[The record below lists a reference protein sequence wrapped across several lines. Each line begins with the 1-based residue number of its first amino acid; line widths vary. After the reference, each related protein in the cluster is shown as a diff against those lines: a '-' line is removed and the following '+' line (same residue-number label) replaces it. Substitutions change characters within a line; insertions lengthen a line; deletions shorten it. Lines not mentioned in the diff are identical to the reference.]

1 MSLYLSQRHGE
12 RGRRTTR
19 AVRFTQSGKAAPR
32 GKAESDGKAAKSMK
46 IAKFVR
52 ELPAPVTTVTVTVLG
67 RAGQASVLRPH
78 LPDNWAV
85 RSVADVRAANDRDL
99 LVLGS
104 ATGSNVALARRL
116 HPYTVIVAVIDTA
129 APVDVIVD
137 VLGAGADACVRSGS
151 TAILAGHLRA
161 CQRRRQAGQISGVAS
176 RATMS

>member
-1 MSLYLSQRHGE
+1 MSTYLSQRHGE
-12 RGRRTTR
+12 RRRRAAR
-19 AVRFTQSGKAAPR
+19 AVRFTRSSKAAPTS
-32 GKAESDGKAAKSMK
+32 KVAPNIKVAKSLK
-46 IAKFVR
+46 VPKVVR
-52 ELPAPVTTVTVTVLG
+52 ELPAPRATVTVTVLG

-78 LPDNWAV
+78 LPESWAI
-85 RSVADVRAANDRDL
+85 RSVADVRAASDRDL

-104 ATGSNVALARRL
+104 ATGSKVALARQL
-116 HPYTVIVAVIDTA
+116 HPYTVIVAVIDQA

-161 CQRRRQAGQISGVAS
+161 CQRRRQAGNGFGVAS